1 MLEYEIQRAKRGDAA
16 ANVIVLLHGRGS
28 NRHDL
33 FGLRERLPEEWTV
46 IAPEAP
52 FPAAPWG
59 YGPGSAWYRFLG
71 RNRPEPESFSH
82 SLQAL
87 EEFLRALPQILGAP
101 PARLTVGGFSQGGT
115 LSLGY
120 ALSHPGSVPNV
131 LNFSG
136 FLADHPQVAATPE
149 TVKGA
154 RFFWG
159 HGHMDGNIPFDLA
172 IEGRAA
178 LRQAGADLTERDYA
192 IGHWIDPVEL
202 QDAINWV
209 NAQHEVR
216 S

>member
-1 MLEYEIQRAKRGDAA
+1 MLAYEIQRAKRGDAA

-71 RNRPEPESFSH
+71 RNRPEPESFSA
-82 SLQAL
+82 S
-87 EEFLRALPQILGAP
+87 LRALAEFLGSLPEILGAP
-101 PARLTVGGFSQGGT
+101 PAQLTVGGFSQGGT

-120 ALSHPGSVPNV
+120 ALSHPGRAPNV

-136 FLADHPQVAATPE
+136 FLADHPEVAATPE
-149 TVKGA
+149 TVKGS

-159 HGHMDGNIPFDLA
+159 HGHLDGNIPFDLA

-178 LRQAGADLTERDYA
+178 LREAGADLTERDYG

-202 QDAINWV
+202 QDAIDWI
-209 NAQHEVR
+209 NAKQEIR